1 VDPWQTLRKQLNS
14 PKSQR
19 APITRKLLARKQAG
33 KNGKKNIYTNRTTK
47 NQFTC
52 SLVWP
57 AALYRQLETCSEL
70 CAYSCASVCT
80 NLVDTL
86 KIKQTP
92 CSDKLQPQIW
102 VLEWCSLVASS
113 NFFLRQRVSTLAAH
127 RGTCVLWRLPVRV
140 PGTLG
145 NTVGRAIPGCVQD
158 CTARAAVATLRL
170 LVEEHPHCPSGT
182 AQSLAAAHET

>member
-1 VDPWQTLRKQLNS
+1 MDPWQTLRKQLNS

-47 NQFTC
+47 NHFTC

-57 AALYRQLETCSEL
+57 AALYRQLETCSQL
-70 CAYSCASVCT
+70 CASSCASVCT

-92 CSDKLQPQIW
+92 LSDKLEPQIW
-102 VLEWCSLVASS
+102 VLEWCSWWHPPTSSSGKGCLHWPHIVAAMP
-113 NFFLRQRVSTLAAH
+113 LPHVCCGGCLCVCLAHWATQVAEPF
-127 RGTCVLWRLPVRV
+127 RDVYK
-140 PGTLG
+140 
-145 NTVGRAIPGCVQD
+145 TVQHA
-158 CTARAAVATLRL
+158 L
-170 LVEEHPHCPSGT
+170 L
-182 AQSLAAAHET
+182 